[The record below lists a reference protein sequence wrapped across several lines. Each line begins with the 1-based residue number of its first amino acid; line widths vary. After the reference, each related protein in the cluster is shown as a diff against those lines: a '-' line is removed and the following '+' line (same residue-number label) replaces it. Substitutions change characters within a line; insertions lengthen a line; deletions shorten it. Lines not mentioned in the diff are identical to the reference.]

1 MDMEKK
7 KQQTSNGYMLKYKND
22 DSVWQPGDPPLKLH
36 KAPNYVDPNAKPIK
50 KKTPK
55 SPKSNLIL
63 PVPKGDALV

>member
-1 MDMEKK
+1 MATK
-7 KQQTSNGYMLKYKND
+7 KQQTSDGYMYKGL
-22 DSVWQPGDPPLKLH
+22 DSVQPTNNQKPIK

-50 KKTPK
+50 KKIPK

>member
-1 MDMEKK
+1 MATK
-7 KQQTSNGYMLKYKND
+7 KQQTSDGYMFKGL
-22 DSVWQPGDPPLKLH
+22 DSVQPTNHQKPIH

-55 SPKSNLIL
+55 SPNSKVIL

>member
-1 MDMEKK
+1 MATK
-7 KQQTSNGYMLKYKND
+7 KQQTSDGYMLKYKND
-22 DSVWQPGDPPLKLH
+22 DSVWQQGDPPLKLH